1 MDKEPR
7 KIEEAAE
14 RSKRILREGGE
25 VGIDPTGSY
34 SSSRVLSAQA
44 FSPPSAHKST
54 LASED
59 RGSEVARLLW
69 SSLGGSLM
77 LCACHCGKLLWIL
90 PFFPFLKRIFRTFL
104 RETVRKGRTRLY
116 RYHISF
122 FFIFSFSFFYF
133 FFLPS
138 FLSFP
143 PPFFSL
149 L

>member
-1 MDKEPR
+1 M
-7 KIEEAAE
+7 
-14 RSKRILREGGE
+14 LRESCENERWGQTRL
-25 VGIDPTGSY
+25 DPTPL
-34 SSSRVLSAQA
+34 RDLSAQA
-44 FSPPSAHKST
+44 FSPPQAHKST

-143 PPFFSL
+143 PPFFFSPL
-149 L
+149 RISIHIERQIGIH